1 MSSMQ
6 SSGDKDLYYGNYN
19 TMMIY
24 DYLYST
30 ATDSTAHVWF
40 ADVRYGLARLM
51 MKFVINQPLGFFID
65 GEHNSEALEQKIMNK
80 NMHIVIGMTLDNWR
94 SLRAWIFID

>member
-6 SSGDKDLYYGNYN
+6 SSRDKDLYYGNYN

-30 ATDSTAHVWF
+30 ATDSTVHVWF
-40 ADVRYGLARLM
+40 ADAPAQDTVEST
-51 MKFVINQPLGFFID
+51 PPP
-65 GEHNSEALEQKIMNK
+65 
-80 NMHIVIGMTLDNWR
+80 
-94 SLRAWIFID
+94 